1 MYDMFMEEIMI
12 GYYNYTVILTYL
24 GLASGIM
31 GMVSA
36 IENRPVL
43 ALGFLMLAG
52 FFDMFDGM
60 VARTKKRTTSE
71 KKFGI
76 ELDSLSDIVCFGVL
90 PAIIGY
96 TIGLRK
102 WYYVIVLILYVLA
115 ALIRLAYF
123 NVVEDERQANTT
135 EVRKSYEGLPVTTV
149 ALIIPLLYP
158 LISYF
163 KSYMALAYAL
173 ILLIIGFLFLS
184 KIKVVKFK
192 IRGMI
197 VLIVVGILELLLLI
211 FTRVL

>member
-1 MYDMFMEEIMI
+1 MFMEEIMI